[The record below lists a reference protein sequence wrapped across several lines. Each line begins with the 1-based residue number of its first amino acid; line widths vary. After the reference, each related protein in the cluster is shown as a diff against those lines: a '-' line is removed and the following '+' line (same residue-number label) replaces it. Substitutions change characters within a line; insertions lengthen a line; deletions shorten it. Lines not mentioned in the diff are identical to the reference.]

1 MIRVDIEKKLKA
13 YGGQQVLKIAHEFP
27 SGTITKIYGPSGAG
41 KTTFVKIIAGLI
53 KPEKGE
59 ITVEDTTWLDTAS
72 GISLSPQKRKVGFV
86 FQNYALFPNMSV
98 RQHLEYGSDDVQW
111 ISRLLAIGKLEIFA
125 DHKPEYLSGGQQ
137 QRLAILR
144 ALSIKPKIL
153 LMDEPFS
160 ALDPEMRSELIKE
173 LKLLWDEIG
182 TTVLIVSHNLQEL
195 EGLTDLEIKIG
206 MMQRDYTLLK

>member
-1 MIRVDIEKKLKA
+1 
-13 YGGQQVLKIAHEFP
+13 
-27 SGTITKIYGPSGAG
+27 IYGPSGAG
-41 KTTFVKIIAGLI
+41 KTTFLKIIAGLI
-53 KPEKGE
+53 KPEKGK
-59 ITVEDTTWLDTAS
+59 IMVDDATWLDTAS
-72 GISLSPQKRKVGFV
+72 GISQSPQKRKVGFV
-86 FQNYALFPNMSV
+86 FQNYALFPNMTL
-98 RQHLEYGSDDVQW
+98 RQHLEYSTDDAQW
-111 ISRLLAIGKLEIFA
+111 INRLLTIGKLETFT

-144 ALSIKPKIL
+144 ALSIKPEIL

-160 ALDPEMRSELIKE
+160 ALDPEMRLELIKE
-173 LKLLWDEIG
+173 LKLVWEEMG